1 MTLQTCMTFMLFV
14 QLAFLER
21 GKNICASSHTFRLAI
36 KWANHQRGYI
46 FGWAPSNKI
55 IHFEC
60 YKVLQSLKCRRKHFW
75 NWATFI
81 VALSTLHKA
90 VWIEDW
96 VYFFSCVHRGAITI
110 ARKKGRK
117 NPIIT
122 RHYSSTHF
130 LENFLPSC
138 CSEHKSH
145 IHCIL
150 SVRRKNCSQAKTFI
164 CKNVMG
170 IIKAWLRNFPWKPV
184 GSSTSSI
191 AENYKENRL

>member
-1 MTLQTCMTFMLFV
+1 M
-14 QLAFLER
+14 
-21 GKNICASSHTFRLAI
+21 GKSPE
-36 KWANHQRGYI
+36 RGYI
-46 FGWAPSNKI
+46 FGWASNQI
-55 IHFEC
+55 IFTEC
-60 YKVLQSLKCRRKHFW
+60 CKVLQSLKCFEENIFEIEQLLLCHYQHCTK
-75 NWATFI
+75 
-81 VALSTLHKA
+81 LSGSKIGYISSTVCAQRSNNNCK
-90 VWIEDW
+90 E
-96 VYFFSCVHRGAITI
+96 
-110 ARKKGRK
+110 KGK
-117 NPIIT
+117 ENPIIT
-122 RHYSSTHF
+122 RHYSSTH
-130 LENFLPSC
+130 LEFFLPSC

>member
-1 MTLQTCMTFMLFV
+1 MSL
-14 QLAFLER
+14 
-21 GKNICASSHTFRLAI
+21 KPNNIH
-36 KWANHQRGYI
+36 WM
-46 FGWAPSNKI
+46 
-55 IHFEC
+55 
-60 YKVLQSLKCRRKHFW
+60 LQSFAISEMFRRKHFW

-81 VALSTLHKA
+81 VPLSTLHKA

-96 VYFFSCVHRGAITI
+96 VYFFSCVQCAQRSNNNC
-110 ARKKGRK
+110 KGK
-117 NPIIT
+117 GKENPIIT
-122 RHYSSTHF
+122 RHYSSTH
-130 LENFLPSC
+130 LEFFLPSC